1 MNTQSFE
8 KPILVLGATGKTGS
22 RVAERL
28 TARGLPVKLGSRNAS
43 PAFDWNDRATWADAL
58 NGVRA
63 VYISYYP
70 DLAVPGA
77 KDAVEAL
84 AKLAVAM
91 GVKRLV
97 LLSGRGEEE
106 AQATEEALKAIG
118 RGTDD
123 RAGKLVQ
130 PEFFR
135 RRVPRLHP
143 GGEKWLCRLAM
154 LREPFVDADDI
165 ADIVVSALTSDWHV
179 GQLYEVTGPRLLT
192 FAEAVAEIAAAAGR
206 DIRYVR
212 ITPEEFRAGIG
223 AAGLPEDMVWLLDE
237 LFTRV
242 LDGRNEYLTD
252 GVERALG
259 RPPRSFTDYVWQTA
273 ARGAWNTAQAA

>member
-118 RGTDD
+118 AELTIV
-123 RAGKLVQ
+123 RASWFNQNFSEGAFLDYI
-130 PEFFR
+130 
-135 RRVPRLHP
+135 LA
-143 GGEKWLCRLAM
+143 GEVALPVGDV
-154 LREPFVDADDI
+154 REPFVDADDI

>member
-1 MNTQSFE
+1 MNMQSFE
-8 KPILVLGATGKTGS
+8 KPILVLGATGKTGR

-28 TARGLPVKLGSRNAS
+28 TARGLPVRLGSRNAT
-43 PAFDWNDRATWADAL
+43 PAFDWNDRSTWAGAL
-58 NGVRA
+58 DGVRA

-84 AKLAVAM
+84 AKLAVEM
-91 GVKRLV
+91 SIKRLV

-106 AQATEEALKAIG
+106 AQATEEALKALGAELTIV
-118 RGTDD
+118 
-123 RAGKLVQ
+123 RASWFNQNFSEGAFLDYI
-130 PEFFR
+130 
-135 RRVPRLHP
+135 LA
-143 GGEKWLCRLAM
+143 GEVALPVGDV
-154 LREPFVDADDI
+154 REPFIDADDI
-165 ADIVVSALTSDWHV
+165 ADVVVAALTGDWHI

-192 FAEAVAEIAAAAGR
+192 FAEAVGEIAAAAGR
-206 DIRYVR
+206 EVRYMR

-223 AAGLPEDMVWLLDE
+223 EAGLAPDLVWLLDE

-259 RPPRSFTDYVWQTA
+259 RPPRSFTDYAWEEA
-273 ARGAWNTAQAA
+273 SRGTWNAAQAA